1 MRADEPEQDD
11 PYHQVFVLET
21 KAPHLREAADTAYKR
36 SVFDLWLRA
45 RAENGLSR
53 LRSGDAQPGTAH
65 EIVDEEE
72 WQQRLNAVL
81 AH

>member
-1 MRADEPEQDD
+1 M
-11 PYHQVFVLET
+11 ET
-21 KAPHLREAADTAYKR
+21 NGPHLREAADTAYKR
-36 SVFDLWLRA
+36 SVFDLYSEHAQKTDWAAFVPAMHNRVLRY
-45 RAENGLSR
+45 
-53 LRSGDAQPGTAH
+53 